1 MSVPTVEHVL
11 PPAFQATLDALSYLK
26 VTLRLGTFAHG
37 SVNFAGTYV
46 CNLFGTLLCLIR

>member
-26 VTLRLGTFAHG
+26 VTLRLGSFAHG